1 MHYRSTRGCGGRV
14 TAAEAILQ
22 GMAVDGGLFVPEFIP
37 ELGAELADLKDL
49 NYQELAIRILQF
61 FLTDFTL
68 EEITR
73 CVSAAYDQNF
83 TAPEIAPL
91 SAPLESQ
98 PGTYFLELFHGP
110 TLAFKDIALTIL
122 PHLLATAVK
131 KLQIDKEI
139 VILTATS
146 GDTGKAA
153 LSGFAGVE
161 GVKIIVFYPEEGVSA
176 IQKRQMTTQVGEN
189 TYVIG
194 IKGNFDAAQAG
205 VKEIFADTVLQKRL
219 AADGFLF
226 SSANSIN
233 IGRLLPQIVYYFFA
247 YFQSCAHAGIV
258 PGGKINFVVPTGNFG
273 NILAG
278 YYAQKMGLPL
288 KKLLCASN
296 ENKVLYDFINTGI
309 YDKEREFKVTSS
321 PSMDILLSS
330 NLERLLYHIS
340 REDTVRVSQ
349 FMRQL
354 NLTGKYEVAG
364 EIKKELA
371 SFFAGY
377 ANEGNTAK
385 GIKEVFET
393 AGYIMDTHTA
403 VAYSVY
409 QQYRQQT
416 RDTTPTVIVS
426 TASPYKFT
434 ADVLKSIDKKFADRD
449 EFDLLQ
455 EMSNLKKEEI
465 PAAVKDLERRQVQH
479 KTVCRPEEM
488 KEQVEKV
495 LEVGK
500 LKVGRRKGDGVLGFE
515 F

>member
-1 MHYRSTRGCGGRV
+1 MDYKSTRGGSGKV

-22 GMAVDGGLFVPEFIP
+22 GMASDKGLFVPQFIP
-37 ELGAELADLKDL
+37 ELGPELTCLKDL
-49 NYQELAIRILQF
+49 NYQELAVRILQL
-61 FLTDFTL
+61 FLTDFTA
-68 EEITR
+68 EEIDS

-110 TLAFKDIALTIL
+110 TLAFKDIALTML
-122 PHLLATAVK
+122 PHLLSTAVK
-131 KLQIDKEI
+131 KLQINKEI

-176 IQKRQMTTQVGEN
+176 IQKKQMITQVGDN
-189 TYVIG
+189 TCVIG

-205 VKEIFADTVLQKRL
+205 VKEIFADVTLKKKL
-219 AADGFLF
+219 AARGFLF

-247 YFQSCAHAGIV
+247 YFQLCARAEIA
-258 PGGKINFVVPTGNFG
+258 PGQEINFVVPTGNFG

-278 YYAQKMGLPL
+278 YYAQKMGLPI

-296 ENKVLYDFINTGI
+296 ENRVLYDFINTGI
-309 YDKEREFKVTSS
+309 YDKEREFKITSS

-330 NLERLLYHIS
+330 NLERLLYHLS
-340 REDTVRVSQ
+340 REDVVKVSY

-354 NLTGKYEVAG
+354 NLTGKYEVTG

-371 SFFAGY
+371 NFFAGY
-377 ANEGNTAK
+377 ASEEDTAK
-385 GIKEVFET
+385 AIKEVFE
-393 AGYIMDTHTA
+393 ASGYIMDTHTA
-403 VAYSVY
+403 VAYSVC
-409 QQYRQQT
+409 QQYRQKT
-416 RDTTPTVIVS
+416 GDATSTVIVS

-434 ADVLKSIDKKFADRD
+434 ADVLKSIDKKFAGRD
-449 EFDLLQ
+449 EFELLE
-455 EMSNLKKEEI
+455 EMSKLKKEEI
-465 PAAVKDLERRQVQH
+465 PAAVRDLEKRPVQH
-479 KTVCRPEEM
+479 KIVCRPEEM
-488 KEQVEKV
+488 KEKVETR
-495 LEVGK
+495 LRG
-500 LKVGRRKGDGVLGFE
+500 
-515 F
+515 

>member
-1 MHYRSTRGCGGRV
+1 MYYRSTRGGAGKV
-14 TAAEAILQ
+14 TAAEAVLQ
-22 GMAVDGGLFVPEFIP
+22 GMAADGGLFVPEFIP
-37 ELGAELADLKDL
+37 ELGSELTGLKDL
-49 NYQELAIRILQF
+49 NYQELAIRILQL
-61 FLTDFTL
+61 FLTDFSS
-68 EEITR
+68 EEIAS

-91 SAPLESQ
+91 AAPLENQ

-110 TLAFKDIALTIL
+110 TLAFKDIALTML
-122 PHLLATAVK
+122 PHLLSTAIK
-131 KLQIDKEI
+131 KLQINKEI

-176 IQKRQMTTQVGEN
+176 IQKKQMITQAGDN

-205 VKEIFADTVLQKRL
+205 VKEIFADTVLKKSL
-219 AADGFLF
+219 ADKGFLF

-247 YFQSCAHAGIV
+247 YFQLCARAEIA
-258 PGGKINFVVPTGNFG
+258 PGREINFVVPTGNFG

-278 YYAQKMGLPL
+278 YYAQKMGLPI

-340 REDTVRVSQ
+340 EEDAVKVSC

-354 NLTGKYEVAG
+354 NLTGKYEVTG

-371 SFFAGY
+371 NFFAGY
-377 ANEGNTAK
+377 ANEEDTAK
-385 GIKEVFET
+385 AIKEVFET
-393 AGYIMDTHTA
+393 TGYIMDTHTA
-403 VAYSVY
+403 VAYSVC

-416 RDTTPTVIVS
+416 GDATATVIVS

-434 ADVLKSIDKKFADRD
+434 ADVLKSIDKKFAGRD
-449 EFDLLQ
+449 EFDLLE
-455 EMSNLKKEEI
+455 EMSKLKEEEI
-465 PAAVKDLERRQVQH
+465 PAAVKGLEKRLVRH

-495 LEVGK
+495 LRLRG
-500 LKVGRRKGDGVLGFE
+500 
-515 F
+515 